1 MKIGYIQQNGT
12 PFDWDGSLIQ
22 VGQLQQGMDTDNRIG
37 NEVFLHRVTFKGS
50 FSQSQAG
57 DDNTIKVALILYR
70 GSPPAIPLASTF
82 FTNTGTVGAPIGF
95 QQNVLD
101 GSYRILYQ
109 KTFNL
114 TDTYP
119 IKMVDISSKLGVR
132 ARYNNAAL
140 GYPTNLYLALCI
152 ISDSDIQAANKPT
165 FRYRCRYYYTDA

>member
-82 FTNTGTVGAPIGF
+82 FMNTGTVGAPIGF

-119 IKMVDISSKLGVR
+119 QRS
-132 ARYNNAAL
+132 
-140 GYPTNLYLALCI
+140 
-152 ISDSDIQAANKPT
+152 
-165 FRYRCRYYYTDA
+165 

>member
-1 MKIGYIQQNGT
+1 MSQRPRRKSRNGRKRSSSRGKNSTRAIALRALRRSKPEMKIGYIQQNGT

-119 IKMVDISSKLGVR
+119 TRS
-132 ARYNNAAL
+132 
-140 GYPTNLYLALCI
+140 
-152 ISDSDIQAANKPT
+152 
-165 FRYRCRYYYTDA
+165 